1 VIAVDTN
8 LLVYCHRVE
17 APKHREAKRVLAD
30 LCGGH
35 ASWAIP
41 WPCLSE
47 YFSVVTHR
55 SVWKDQASSATQAF
69 AQMRAW
75 LASPSNRLI
84 SELDETFDV
93 LADLAVAQDLRGGAI
108 HDARIAAICI
118 SHDVDTLLTADRDF
132 SRFAALRTVNPL
144 V

>member
-1 VIAVDTN
+1 MIAVDTN

-17 APKHREAKRVLAD
+17 APQHREARRVLAE
-30 LCGGH
+30 LCSGQ

-47 YFSVVTHR
+47 YFAVVTNR
-55 SVWKDQASSATQAF
+55 AVWKDRASTAAQAV

-75 LASPSNRLI
+75 LGSPSHRLI
-84 SELDETFDV
+84 SEIDETFEV
-93 LADLAVAQDLRGGAI
+93 LATLAVKQDLRGGAI

-118 SHDVDTLLTADRDF
+118 SHDVEVLLTADRDF
-132 SRFAALRTVNPL
+132 SRFPALHTANPL
-144 V
+144 G

>member
-1 VIAVDTN
+1 MIAVDTN

-17 APKHREAKRVLAD
+17 APKHVEAKRVVAD
-30 LCGGH
+30 LCGGE

-47 YFSVVTHR
+47 FFAVVTNR
-55 SVWKDQASSATQAF
+55 AVWKDHASSASQAF

-75 LASPSNRLI
+75 LGSPSQRLI
-84 SELDETFDV
+84 SEIDETFDIF
-93 LADLAVAQDLRGGAI
+93 ADLAVKQDLRGGAI

-118 SHDVDTLLTADRDF
+118 SHDVEVLVTADRDF
-132 SRFAALRTVNPL
+132 SRFAALRTVNPF